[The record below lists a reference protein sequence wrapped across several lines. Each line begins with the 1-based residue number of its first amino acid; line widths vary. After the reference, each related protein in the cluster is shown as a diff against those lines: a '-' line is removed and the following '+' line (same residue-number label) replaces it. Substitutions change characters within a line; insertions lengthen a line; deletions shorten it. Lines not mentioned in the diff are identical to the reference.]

1 MNQKKEFQEKI
12 NDLNTLIYNYCVA
25 KRANLT
31 KPYIDI
37 SNKIILTSSV
47 FSILL
52 AFIIFERIAVEGNI
66 ALNIFIFSF
75 AVFYPI
81 SIYLERETSFF
92 KYLMN
97 HSESDKVFR
106 YYYDYLKVKNEE
118 IEVKR
123 NRVLFEYIVDWIMSS
138 TPIPFLLAGLLTAS
152 MSAFIFSNGLILT
165 TFSIIIFILFCV
177 LFCFYTK
184 NSIQKTKERKSS
196 LINEKRMVEIK
207 KEISIKLN
215 ELKDNEK
222 KTDSIRQLLE
232 LKKKRS
238 DIEFNYSFF
247 DDLIENEISLLLK
260 NNKMKSLED
269 YILNMEVK
277 NINMTNE

>member
-25 KRANLT
+25 KRSNLT
-31 KPYIDI
+31 KSYIDI
-37 SNKIILTSSV
+37 SNKIILTASV

-52 AFIIFERIAVEGNI
+52 AFIIFDRIAVEGNI

-75 AVFYPI
+75 AMFYPI

-123 NRVLFEYIVDWIMSS
+123 NRVLFEYIVNWIVSS
-138 TPIPFLLAGLLTAS
+138 IPLPFVLAGLLTGS

-165 TFSIIIFILFCV
+165 TLSIIIFILFCV
-177 LFCFYTK
+177 FFYVYTK
-184 NSIQKTKERKSS
+184 NSTQKTKERKSS
-196 LINEKRMVEIK
+196 LITEKRMVEIK

-238 DIEFNYSFF
+238 SIEFNYSFF
-247 DDLIENEISLLLK
+247 DNLIEDEISLLLK

-269 YILNMEVK
+269 YILNTEIK